1 MDLVQPLEEEEEEED
16 GSGFWPRWLLIPEPS
31 LKPLEPLDPLAL
43 EIRPTRYTGVMG
55 DLMRGQEVK
64 SVNLSSQF
72 QISTLPRAYS
82 TPMAFTVRLTP
93 KRKLSTPMQYVIVL
107 PPNTGSQIYTID
119 PGKTAE
125 SVAAQSGVTDPALY
139 QEFAESDFDSACY
152 SFLGAFTLVSGVV
165 GFDLAKAKQIA
176 EGLVNTQSND
186 AAKATLAGL
195 SYDVYVAQASLPAEQ
210 RIAKYQAAI
219 DANNA
224 NALETEQREQA
235 IYAATTIDQVYAIV
249 YPAQAE

>member
-1 MDLVQPLEEEEEEED
+1 MADKLFIQTSFQKLVLDLYPDSVT
-16 GSGFWPRWLLIPEPS
+16 
-31 LKPLEPLDPLAL
+31 A
-43 EIRPTRYTGVMG
+43 
-55 DLMRGQEVK
+55 QEAAE
-64 SVNLSSQF
+64 NL
-72 QISTLPRAYS
+72 
-82 TPMAFTVRLTP
+82 
-93 KRKLSTPMQYVIVL
+93 
-107 PPNTGSQIYTID
+107 
-119 PGKTAE
+119 
-125 SVAAQSGVTDPALY
+125 GVTDPALY

-152 SFLGAFTLVSGVV
+152 SFPGAFTLVAGVV
-165 GFDLAKAKQIA
+165 GFDLAKAKQLA
-176 EGLVNTQSND
+176 ELTVNNQSNE

-249 YPAQAE
+249 YPAQA